1 MHCPTTYVPVGVPE
15 GEGAETQS
23 ALNNML
29 LVISALLPVFMVIV
43 LGYFLRYRAVLGA
56 SAWRGLENL
65 CYFVLFPVLLVKTLA
80 VADLGSAEI
89 TSFAG
94 ALLFAILVMT
104 ALLLLAYPV
113 LHRYFNVSPAA
124 FTSLVQGATRW
135 HGFIALSIVGL
146 LLGDAGVAY
155 MAVTMV
161 IIIPLLNIINVM
173 VLAHYGDAEGDLSQV
188 LLKLAKNP
196 FIMACALGAFLNISG
211 LGLTPLLYNAADIIG
226 SGALGMGLLTVGAG
240 IQLGS
245 IRDHRGLVVFGALL
259 RLLGMPALMFTGCL
273 LFGVEGLPRTVAM
286 LAAAVPTAA
295 SSFVLARQMGGD
307 APLMANLITLQV
319 LGAVVT
325 LPLVIWLSQ
334 SA

>member
-1 MHCPTTYVPVGVPE
+1 
-15 GEGAETQS
+15 
-23 ALNNML
+23 ML

-43 LGYFLRYRAVLGA
+43 LGYFLRQRAVLDA

-89 TSFAG
+89 VRFSG
-94 ALLFAILVMT
+94 ALLFAILVMSS
-104 ALLLLAYPV
+104 LLLLAYPL
-113 LHRYFNVSPAA
+113 LHRYFHVSPAS

-146 LLGDAGVAY
+146 LLGDEGVAY
-155 MAVTMV
+155 MAVTMA

-173 VLAHYGDAEGDLSQV
+173 VLAHYGTAEGDLSRV
-188 LLKLAKNP
+188 FVKLLQNP
-196 FIMACALGAFLNISG
+196 FILACALGAFLNTSG

-226 SGALGMGLLTVGAG
+226 SGALGIGLLTVGAG
-240 IQLGS
+240 IHLSG

-286 LAAAVPTAA
+286 LAAAVPTAS

-319 LGAVVT
+319 LGAIMT

>member
-1 MHCPTTYVPVGVPE
+1 
-15 GEGAETQS
+15 
-23 ALNNML
+23 ML

-43 LGYFLRYRAVLGA
+43 LGYFLRQRAVLDA

-89 TSFAG
+89 VRFSA
-94 ALLFAILVMT
+94 ALLFAILVMSS
-104 ALLLLAYPV
+104 LLLLAYPL
-113 LHRYFNVSPAA
+113 LHRYFHVSPAS

-146 LLGDAGVAY
+146 LLGDEGVAY
-155 MAVTMV
+155 MAVTMA
-161 IIIPLLNIINVM
+161 IIIPLLNTINVM
-173 VLAHYGDAEGDLSQV
+173 VLAHYGDAEGDFSRV
-188 LLKLAKNP
+188 FIKLLQNP
-196 FIMACALGAFLNISG
+196 FILACALGAVLNISG

-226 SGALGMGLLTVGAG
+226 SGALGIGLLTVGAG
-240 IQLGS
+240 IHLSG

-286 LAAAVPTAA
+286 LAAAVPTAS

-325 LPLVIWLSQ
+325 LPLVIWLSR

>member
-1 MHCPTTYVPVGVPE
+1 
-15 GEGAETQS
+15 
-23 ALNNML
+23 ML

-43 LGYFLRYRAVLGA
+43 LGYFLRQRAVLDA

-65 CYFVLFPVLLVKTLA
+65 CYFVLFPALLVKTLA
-80 VADLGSAEI
+80 VANLGSAEI
-89 TSFAG
+89 VRFSG
-94 ALLFAILVMT
+94 ALLFAILVMSS
-104 ALLLLAYPV
+104 LLLLAYPL
-113 LHRYFNVSPAA
+113 LHRYFHVSPAS

-146 LLGDAGVAY
+146 LLGDEGVAY
-155 MAVTMV
+155 MAVTMA

-173 VLAHYGDAEGDLSQV
+173 VLAHYGDAEGDLSRV
-188 LLKLAKNP
+188 FIKLLQNP
-196 FIMACALGAFLNISG
+196 FILACALGAVLNISG

-226 SGALGMGLLTVGAG
+226 SGALGIGLLTVGAG
-240 IQLGS
+240 IHLSG

-286 LAAAVPTAA
+286 LAAAVPTASA
-295 SSFVLARQMGGD
+295 SFVLARQMGGD

>member
-1 MHCPTTYVPVGVPE
+1 
-15 GEGAETQS
+15 
-23 ALNNML
+23 ML
-29 LVISALLPVFMVIV
+29 LVIYALLPVFMVIV
-43 LGYFLRYRAVLGA
+43 LGYFLRYRAVLDA

-113 LHRYFNVSPAA
+113 LHRYFNVSRAA

-155 MAVTMV
+155 MAVTMA

-188 LLKLAKNP
+188 LLKLLKNP

-226 SGALGMGLLTVGAG
+226 SGALGIGLLTVGAG
-240 IQLGS
+240 IQLSS

>member
-1 MHCPTTYVPVGVPE
+1 
-15 GEGAETQS
+15 
-23 ALNNML
+23 ML

-43 LGYFLRYRAVLGA
+43 LGYFLRQRAVLDA

-89 TSFAG
+89 VRFSA
-94 ALLFAILVMT
+94 ALLFAILVMSS
-104 ALLLLAYPV
+104 LLLLAYPL
-113 LHRYFNVSPAA
+113 LHRYFHVSPAS

-146 LLGDAGVAY
+146 LLGDEGVAY
-155 MAVTMV
+155 MAVTMA
-161 IIIPLLNIINVM
+161 IIIPLLNTINVM
-173 VLAHYGDAEGDLSQV
+173 VLAHYGDAEGDLSRV
-188 LLKLAKNP
+188 FIKLLQNP
-196 FIMACALGAFLNISG
+196 FILACALGAVLNISG

-226 SGALGMGLLTVGAG
+226 SGALGIGLLTVGAG
-240 IQLGS
+240 IHLSG

-286 LAAAVPTAA
+286 LAAAVPTAS

-325 LPLVIWLSQ
+325 LPLVIWLSR

>member
-1 MHCPTTYVPVGVPE
+1 V
-15 GEGAETQS
+15 
-23 ALNNML
+23 L
-29 LVISALLPVFMVIV
+29 LVISALLPVFLVIM
-43 LGYFLRYRAVLGA
+43 LGYYLRRRALLDA

-80 VADLGSAEI
+80 VAAIGSAEI
-89 TSFAG
+89 ARFSS
-94 ALLFAILVMT
+94 ALLFAIVVMS

-113 LHRYFNVSPAA
+113 LHRYFGVSPAA

-135 HGFIALSIVGL
+135 HGFIALSIVCL

-155 MAVTMV
+155 MAVTMAV
-161 IIIPLLNIINVM
+161 IIPPLNIINVI
-173 VLAHYGDAEGDLSQV
+173 VLAHYGDAEGNLPQV
-188 LLKLAKNP
+188 FRKLLKNP
-196 FIMACALGAFLNISG
+196 FIIACAVGSFLNISG
-211 LGLTPLLYNAADIIG
+211 LGLTPLLYNVADIIG
-226 SGALGMGLLTVGAG
+226 SGALGIGLLTVGAG
-240 IQLGS
+240 IHLSG

-259 RLLGMPALMFTGCL
+259 RLVGMPALMFTGCL

-295 SSFVLARQMGGD
+295 ASFVLARQMGGD

-319 LGAVVT
+319 IGAVVT

-334 SA
+334 TV

>member
-1 MHCPTTYVPVGVPE
+1 
-15 GEGAETQS
+15 
-23 ALNNML
+23 ML
-29 LVISALLPVFMVIV
+29 LVLSALLPVFMVIV
-43 LGYFLRYRAVLGA
+43 LGYFLRHRAVLEA
-56 SAWRGLENL
+56 SAWHGLENL

-80 VADLGSAEI
+80 VTVIGSAEI
-89 TSFAG
+89 VRFSG
-94 ALLFAILVMT
+94 ALLFAIFTMS

-113 LHRYFNVSPAA
+113 LHRYFHVSPAA

-155 MAVTMV
+155 MAVTMAV
-161 IIIPLLNIINVM
+161 IIPPLNIINVM
-173 VLAHYGDAEGDLSQV
+173 VLAHYGEAEGDLSQV
-188 LLKLAKNP
+188 FMKLLKNP
-196 FIMACALGAFLNISG
+196 FIIACALGAFLNVTG
-211 LGLTPLLYNAADIIG
+211 LGLPALLFTSADIIG
-226 SGALGMGLLTVGAG
+226 SAALGIGLLTVGAG
-240 IQLGS
+240 IHLGG

-259 RLLGMPALMFTGCL
+259 RLAGMPALMFTGCL

-295 SSFVLARQMGGD
+295 ASFVLARQMGGD

-334 SA
+334 VV

>member
-1 MHCPTTYVPVGVPE
+1 
-15 GEGAETQS
+15 
-23 ALNNML
+23 ML
-29 LVISALLPVFMVIV
+29 LVITALLPVFMVIV
-43 LGYFLRYRAVLGA
+43 LGYFLRHRAVLDA

-80 VADLGSAEI
+80 VADFGSAEI

-113 LHRYFNVSPAA
+113 LHRYFNVSRAA

-146 LLGDAGVAY
+146 LLGDEGVAY
-155 MAVTMV
+155 MAVTMT

-188 LLKLAKNP
+188 FAKLVKNP

-226 SGALGMGLLTVGAG
+226 SGALGIGLLTVGAG
-240 IQLGS
+240 IQISS
-245 IRDHRGLVVFGALL
+245 IRDHRALVVFGALL